1 VRGQREV
8 AHVEGD
14 KDDTM
19 KITVIGG
26 GTGLSVLLRGLK
38 KIDEVKLTAVVSV
51 ADDGGSSGV
60 IREDLG
66 MLPPGDIRSC
76 LLALA
81 EDETG
86 MREILA
92 HRFSEGRLDGQSVGN
107 IILAAAAEIY
117 GNFERGI
124 ERISDFLQVRGR
136 VIPVSEERMILC
148 AELENGSIVIGESQI
163 PKVVASESSRIADV
177 FLESGGVR
185 MSESARRAVM
195 DADAIVIGPGSLY
208 TSIIPNLLSTGM
220 REAISSTRAVK
231 IYAANVMTQPGE
243 TDGMSVSEHVA
254 ILFNYLDEG
263 AIDHALIN
271 DKELTADELAK
282 YMNGG
287 ADQLLADD
295 DDRRAIRARGVD
307 IIEGGFID
315 IERGYVKHDADA
327 IAYVIRTLTRNR
339 ILGHS

>member
-1 VRGQREV
+1 M
-8 AHVEGD
+8 A
-14 KDDTM
+14 

-38 KIDEVKLTAVVSV
+38 RIGELELTAVVSV

-81 EDETG
+81 DDETG

-92 HRFSEGRLDGQSVGN
+92 HRFTEGTLEGQSVGN

-124 ERISDFLQVRGR
+124 EQISGFLQVRGR
-136 VIPVSEERMILC
+136 VIPVSEERMVLC

-163 PKVVASESSRIADV
+163 PKVVEREESRIMDV

-195 DADAIVIGPGSLY
+195 DADAVVIGPGSLY
-208 TSIIPNLLSTGM
+208 TSIVPNLLAAGM
-220 REAISSTRAVK
+220 RDALSQTRATR
-231 IYAANVMTQPGE
+231 IYVCNVMTQPGE
-243 TDGMSVSEHVA
+243 TQGMGLREHVDTLYKYVA
-254 ILFNYLDEG
+254 DG
-263 AIDHALIN
+263 SIDHMLVN
-271 DKELTADELAK
+271 DKSLSESDIAK
-282 YMNGG
+282 YTSGG
-287 ADQLLADD
+287 AAQVLPTDG
-295 DDRRAIRARGVD
+295 DRKAVRERG
-307 IIEGGFID
+307 IHMIEGGFID
-315 IERGYVKHDADA
+315 VRRGYVVHDADA
-327 IAYVIRTLTRNR
+327 AAYVIRTLTRNHM
-339 ILGHS
+339 LGHD

>member
-1 VRGQREV
+1 
-8 AHVEGD
+8 
-14 KDDTM
+14 M

-38 KIDEVKLTAVVSV
+38 RIGELELTAIVSV

-81 EDETG
+81 DDETG

-92 HRFSEGRLDGQSVGN
+92 YRFSEGSLEGQSVGN

-124 ERISDFLQVRGR
+124 EQISGFLQVKGR
-136 VIPVSEERMILC
+136 VIPVSEERMVLC

-163 PKVVASESSRIADV
+163 PKVVEGEASRIADV

-208 TSIIPNLLSTGM
+208 TSIIPNLLTGGM
-220 REAISSTRAVK
+220 RDALQQTRATK
-231 IYAANVMTQPGE
+231 IHIANVMTQPGE
-243 TDGMSVSEHVA
+243 TTGMSLRDHVGT
-254 ILFNYLDEG
+254 LFNYIADGTIDHILVNDKTLPDGDLLKYTSGGAAQVLAEG
-263 AIDHALIN
+263 A
-271 DKELTADELAK
+271 
-282 YMNGG
+282 
-287 ADQLLADD
+287 
-295 DDRRAIRARGVD
+295 DREDIKARG
-307 IIEGGFID
+307 IHLIEGGFID
-315 IERGYVKHDADA
+315 IRRGYVVHDADA
-327 IAYVIRTLTRNR
+327 AAYVIRTLTRNH
-339 ILGHS
+339 ILGHD